1 VIPLSDLPEPIH
13 PPSNPFATRWIRPGA
28 ITFQFPVGQSLSGLV
43 TQLVADDWWG
53 QIVGPHGSGK
63 STLLATLLPACL
75 DAGRRI
81 VRYDLHDRQRRLP
94 DHAPATD
101 AWDASTLVV
110 IDGYEQLSYFAR
122 WQLRR
127 ACRRRGSGL
136 LITSHRRQ
144 GLPVLMETATS
155 ERLLRS
161 LVMMLQSRQEA
172 SSTGSMVSTAEI
184 DTAFHQQRGN
194 LREAL
199 LQLYD
204 LHQQRL
210 Q

>member
-1 VIPLSDLPEPIH
+1 MIPLSDRSESIH

-43 TQLVADDWWG
+43 TQLVAHDWWG

-63 STLLATLLPACL
+63 STLLATLLPACV

-81 VRYDLHDRQRRLP
+81 VRYDLHDGQRRLP
-94 DHAPATD
+94 EHAPEAD
-101 AWDASTLVV
+101 AWDANTLVV
-110 IDGYEQLSYFAR
+110 VDGYEQLGYIAR
-122 WQLRR
+122 WRLRR
-127 ACRRRGSGL
+127 ACRRRGAGL

-144 GLPVLMETATS
+144 GLPMLMETATS
-155 ERLLRS
+155 EQLLRM
-161 LVMMLQSRQEA
+161 LVMILQSRQE
-172 SSTGSMVSTAEI
+172 TGSTISTAEI
-184 DTAFHQQRGN
+184 DEAFHQQRGN